1 MSGDRG
7 RKIRCGPTTEGPFH
21 MSKEEL
27 VTSYLAG
34 RISRRMFVRGLLG
47 VGVSITAAVAYSDV
61 LAGAVASPA
70 SRRVGAGRLYD
81 VYDHYDHYDHYEPG
95 GAASPAQAG
104 AASPITSARPRFTG

>member
-1 MSGDRG
+1 
-7 RKIRCGPTTEGPFH
+7 

-47 VGVSITAAVAYSDV
+47 VGVSITAAIAYSDV

-70 SRRVGAGRLYD
+70 SRRVGAGKL
-81 VYDHYDHYDHYEPG
+81 YDHYDHYDHSDHYGPGG
-95 GAASPAQAG
+95 GAASPARAR
-104 AASPITSARPRFTG
+104 AASPITTATPRFTG

>member
-1 MSGDRG
+1 
-7 RKIRCGPTTEGPFH
+7 

-61 LAGAVASPA
+61 LAGAVATPA
-70 SRRVGAGRLYD
+70 TRRAGAGKLYD
-81 VYDHYDHYDHYEPG
+81 VYDHYDHYEPG

-104 AASPITSARPRFTG
+104 AASPITTATPRFTG